1 MRVWP
6 SKSAM
11 ETSMQF
17 DLVTVGGGFSG
28 LVPACRAAELD
39 LSVAVL
45 EARTEKRYPCS
56 SRFATGATNVMGL
69 PIMAEPEKLFRAI
82 MDGSGRNAQPAIA
95 RAIADNGKRTIAWLT
110 HEGARFTSRALRHE
124 QPGQQVLAPP
134 RSDTAGLDWEDRGAD
149 LLMQRL
155 EQNLTQRGGILM
167 RGTTVESLVVE
178 DDACVGVNVV
188 RDGQRLQIRANTVV
202 IADGGFAANPDMVA
216 KYITPRA
223 DRVLARVGP
232 GAKGDGIRMAERAG
246 AAVGGFG
253 AFYGHIHH
261 RSAMTNAQQW
271 PYPHLDAAAE
281 VGILV
286 GPDGKRFTDE
296 GRGGVCMANAIA
308 KLADPLS
315 AFLILDD
322 AIWQMEPTLT
332 TTVPANPTMIDAGGE
347 KITASDITALA
358 ARIAVPQNALTQAI
372 SDYNQ
377 AVDNNNL
384 ARLAVPRSIRKH
396 KPMPIRT
403 PPFHA
408 IPLCAG
414 VTGTMGGVVINEH
427 AQALRPDGTTFPGL
441 YAVGTPVAGLE
452 GGPRAGYVGGLS
464 KAFILGLLAAEH
476 SAKYTA
482 AAR

>member
-1 MRVWP
+1 
-6 SKSAM
+6 
-11 ETSMQF
+11 MQF
-17 DLVTVGGGFSG
+17 DVVTVGGGFSG
-28 LVPACRAAELD
+28 LVPACRAAELG
-39 LSVAVL
+39 LSAAVL
-45 EARTEKRYPCS
+45 EARTEQRYPCS

-69 PIMAEPEKLFRAI
+69 PIMAPPERLFNAI
-82 MDGSGRNAQPAIA
+82 MDGSGRNAQPAVA
-95 RAIADNGKRTIAWLT
+95 HAIADNGKRTVEWLT
-110 HEGARFTSRALRHE
+110 QQGARFTSRALRHE

-134 RSDTAGLDWEDRGAD
+134 RSESAGLDWEDRGAD

-155 EQNLTQRGGILM
+155 EQNLTHHGGTLM
-167 RGTTVESLVVE
+167 RGTAVEELLVE
-178 DDACVGVNVV
+178 GGICIGVNAV
-188 RDGQRLQIRANTVV
+188 RDGQWLSIGAKAVV

-216 KYITPRA
+216 KYITPRS

-308 KLADPLS
+308 QLPDPLS
-315 AFLILDD
+315 AYLVIDD
-322 AIWQMEPTLT
+322 AIWQVEPTFT
-332 TTVPANPTMIDAGGE
+332 STVPANPAMIDAGGE
-347 KITASDITALA
+347 MTSASDIAALA
-358 ARIAVPQNALTQAI
+358 VRLGVPPDALTQAV
-372 SDYNQ
+372 SAYNQ
-377 AVDNNNL
+377 AIDNNDL
-384 ARLAVPRSIRKH
+384 AHLAVPRSIRKH
-396 KPMPIRT
+396 KPMPIRI

-427 AQALRPDGTTFPGL
+427 AQALRPDGTVFPGL

-464 KAFILGLLAAEH
+464 KAFILGMLAAEH
-476 SAKYTA
+476 AAEYTA
-482 AAR
+482 TAR

>member
-1 MRVWP
+1 
-6 SKSAM
+6 M

-17 DLVTVGGGFSG
+17 DVITVGGGFSG
-28 LVPACRAAELD
+28 LVPACRAAELG
-39 LSVAVL
+39 LSAAVL
-45 EARTEKRYPCS
+45 EARTEQRYPCS

-69 PIMAEPEKLFRAI
+69 PIMAEPERLFRAI
-82 MDGSGRNAQPAIA
+82 MEGSNPNAQPAVA
-95 RAIADNGKRTIAWLT
+95 HAIADNGKRTVEWLT
-110 HEGARFTSRALRHE
+110 RQGARFTGRALRHE
-124 QPGQQVLAPP
+124 QPGQQVLAPS
-134 RSDTAGLDWEDRGAD
+134 RSETAGLDWEDRGAD

-155 EQNLTQRGGILM
+155 EQNLTHHGGILM
-167 RGTTVESLVVE
+167 RGTTVEELLVE
-178 DDACVGVNVV
+178 GGACIGVNAV
-188 RDGQRLQIRANTVV
+188 RDGQRLSIRAKAVV

-216 KYITPRA
+216 KYITPRS

-286 GPDGKRFTDE
+286 GTDGKRFTDE

-308 KLADPLS
+308 QLPDPLS
-315 AFLILDD
+315 AFLVIDD
-322 AIWQMEPTLT
+322 AIWQMEPTFT
-332 TTVPANPTMIDAGGE
+332 TTVPANRTMIDAGGE
-347 KITASDITALA
+347 MTSAPDIAALA
-358 ARIAVPQNALTQAI
+358 VRLDVPPDALTKAV
-372 SDYNQ
+372 SAYNQ
-377 AVDNNNL
+377 AVDNNDL
-384 ARLAVPRSIRKH
+384 AHLAVPRSIRKH
-396 KPMPIRT
+396 KPMPIRI

-427 AQALRPDGTTFPGL
+427 AQALRPDGTIFPGL

-464 KAFILGLLAAEH
+464 KAFILGMLAAEH
-476 SAKYTA
+476 AAEYTA